1 MSYRNAA
8 EAVTATSY
16 RLPPKAFYRLE
27 GGNGT
32 KLRRVVD
39 PKPKLL
45 QSDLSVALS
54 GFHGNLL
61 PFSDPIGVYYLRS
74 CRLPGAAKLS
84 IRRNALPTEPRPT
97 A

>member
-32 KLRRVVD
+32 KLQRVVD
-39 PKPKLL
+39 LKPKLL
-45 QSDLSVALS
+45 QSE
-54 GFHGNLL
+54 
-61 PFSDPIGVYYLRS
+61 
-74 CRLPGAAKLS
+74 
-84 IRRNALPTEPRPT
+84 T
-97 A
+97 

>member
-39 PKPKLL
+39 PKPKLP
-45 QSDLSVALS
+45 QSDLSVTLACHCPCKWVS
-54 GFHGNLL
+54 W
-61 PFSDPIGVYYLRS
+61 
-74 CRLPGAAKLS
+74 
-84 IRRNALPTEPRPT
+84 
-97 A
+97 

>member
-1 MSYRNAA
+1 MSVLASGEVGTMRYRNAA

-39 PKPKLL
+39 PKPRLL
-45 QSDLSVALS
+45 QSDLSVTSRAIALAS
-54 GFHGNLL
+54 GVNGNLL
-61 PFSDPIGVYYLRS
+61 PIL
-74 CRLPGAAKLS
+74 
-84 IRRNALPTEPRPT
+84 
-97 A
+97 